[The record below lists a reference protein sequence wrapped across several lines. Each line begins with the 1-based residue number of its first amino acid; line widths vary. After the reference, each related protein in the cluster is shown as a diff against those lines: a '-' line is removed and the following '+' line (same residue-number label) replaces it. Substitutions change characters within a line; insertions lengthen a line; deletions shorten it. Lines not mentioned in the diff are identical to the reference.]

1 MGSGTHGVAG
11 PYFFTVLIERDP
23 FAVADAVRA
32 GENSAMAVRTVQ
44 LGTAHA
50 AWPSSGRSVG
60 ARSIFEAFSSAP
72 QCGVT
77 QRELL
82 RDGKTEALS
91 ILQLSFVTTE

>member
-1 MGSGTHGVAG
+1 MGGGIHGVAG
-11 PYFFTVLIERDP
+11 PYFFTVLIGRDP
-23 FAVADAVRA
+23 FAVADAMRA
-32 GENSAMAVRTVQ
+32 QENSVLAVRTVQ

-60 ARSIFEAFSSAP
+60 ARSIFEVFSSAP

-82 RDGKTEALS
+82 RDGKTEVLS
-91 ILQLSFVTTE
+91 ILQQSSVTTE